1 MNIHPITKILLALS
15 LIFSSLACTR
25 EPFQTGS
32 SGIFIDPADFELGW
46 QYGDPVRI
54 NTRSEQSVAVENAV
68 TNLYVLL
75 ADADGNIIVRK
86 TYWVTSGST
95 VPDGYDDIINNY
107 SVKQSEDG
115 EASRGTILR
124 FFGNTDMGQ
133 YRDSGPFTFYAVA
146 NYSDA
151 VGRGL
156 ADATTVSDI
165 EGLTVTFSTAG
176 NVNRTRFLMVAKE
189 DGVALNI
196 NQDGQIER
204 TGVNLELKRIDAK
217 VKFYLSV
224 EIPEALQG
232 TTRFENMTYKVHRVP
247 NVSYLFPK
255 EKVNGSGQ
263 EWDAAA
269 VEEADG
275 DGTPGYSCMLDDNYQ
290 TFDDTND
297 NNNGGT
303 FAFYLRENRPVP
315 DTMIPGLIPDGS
327 YYSSLYA
334 MREAWDGS
342 ENTVDEVTDR
352 VPVHGRTFTYAPKN
366 ATFVEISGNLS
377 YTRAN
382 GDEVFGSVT
391 YIVHLGE
398 TGNDPNDVDAVNNYD
413 VRRNVN
419 YIYNMRITGI
429 NNFEVE
435 VSEEKE
441 LRPGAEGDIT
451 VSTNKQV
458 NMDAHYG
465 RILFQLDR
473 TSIEAGASW
482 SVRTP
487 IGEVSYDKETRLIN
501 RPYDYKWV
509 LFAVNKDF
517 GIGSDVMVKFPGIQ
531 AYDGGIRFYQDYD
544 TPKDEA
550 TLKDEIAKDRGNQI
564 SYNGETSSF
573 KKYLEKNPRDEN
585 YYSPYKD
592 RKRWESL
599 SDNAC
604 LLDIN
609 QLINYLTWSLNP
621 ENGNENIFVKDSEG
635 HEIVTVT
642 AFCDEYTY
650 IYDPRVEDYIH
661 PGVSIS
667 EMAIKPA
674 DKERRLN
681 LWKNYVNAGNR
692 VMNITPM
699 ATTAYSPDGN
709 TTLTNSYI
717 TITQNSIKTI
727 YNPDFTDTAWGL
739 ETTNET
745 GPLTHVTNRIGGN
758 GPIHDNYNNEIGKRT
773 NTLGDGRTNF
783 LNFWVGTDWNGND
796 RQGTIHWTDA
806 MNVNKDV
813 ENGNDLNVDYR
824 NAFYA
829 CITRNRDLNGNNL
842 IDADEIYWYLAARDQ
857 LTGLWIGQGAID
869 DEAWMYQG
877 DGSEQ
882 NHLITSSHRP
892 VGGNYWIIWAE
903 EGASL
908 GGLRISGDDEY
919 EDAQGQPLP
928 YDYRCVRNLG
938 IDIAEKKAPEH
949 FAGISDRIENGE
961 SDYYTVDASVI
972 NSRALRSSPDDGIN
986 LPLDNERSQNNTPFR
1001 SFDVRSSSITSNLG
1015 VMTWLEMADYLNRNM
1030 NPCPQGWRVP
1040 NQREVLIM
1048 ASLVGEN
1055 GFNLNSDYDRHLG
1068 IATSFSFNGKSLYA
1082 NGERYGFIY
1091 GGDNVYLHNPGNS
1104 DRNNN
1109 GRVLLQFRCVRDHTG
1124 N

>member
-1 MNIHPITKILLALS
+1 MKIHPRTKILLALS
-15 LIFSSLACTR
+15 IIFSSLACTR

-32 SGIFIDPADFELGW
+32 SRIFIDPADFELGW

-75 ADADGNIIVRK
+75 ANADGDIIVRK

-133 YRDSGPFTFYAVA
+133 YRGSGPFTFYAVA

-275 DGTPGYSCMLDDNYQ
+275 DGTPGYSCMLDDNFQ
-290 TFDDTND
+290 TFDVTESD
-297 NNNGGT
+297 NTGGT

-315 DTMIPGLIPDGS
+315 KREISANEQGGF
-327 YYSSLYA
+327 SSLYA
-334 MREAWDGS
+334 MREAW
-342 ENTVDEVTDR
+342 NTDSSVNPADPTDNR
-352 VPVHGRTFTYAPKN
+352 VPVHGRKFTYAPEN
-366 ATFVEISGNLS
+366 STFVEISGNLS
-377 YTRAN
+377 YTRRGQE
-382 GDEVFGSVT
+382 GDEEVFGAVT

-398 TGNDPNDVDAVNNYD
+398 TGNDPNNVEAVNNYD

-429 NNFEVE
+429 NNFVVE
-435 VSEEKE
+435 VTEEKE
-441 LRPGAEGDIT
+441 LRPGAEGDVT
-451 VSTNKQV
+451 VSTNRQV
-458 NMDAHYG
+458 TMDAHYG
-465 RILFQLDR
+465 RVLFQLDR
-473 TSIEAGASW
+473 TSIEAGAGW

-487 IGEVSYDKETRLIN
+487 IGEVSYNPETGLIN
-501 RPYDYKWV
+501 SPYDYKWV
-509 LFAVNKDF
+509 LFAVNADF
-517 GIGSDVMVKFPGIQ
+517 GVSSDRMVKFPGVQ
-531 AYDGGIRFYQDYD
+531 AYDGGVQFFEDMNAGEL
-544 TPKDEA
+544 KEA
-550 TLKDEIAKDRGNQI
+550 IANDRGNY
-564 SYNGETSSF
+564 SYLGTTYTF
-573 KKYLEKNPRDEN
+573 KDYIESHDRDN
-585 YYSPYKD
+585 YWYRY
-592 RKRWESL
+592 RRNL
-599 SDNAC
+599 TDNAC
-604 LLDIN
+604 LLDVN
-609 QLINYLTWSLNP
+609 QLVHYLEWSLRHNP
-621 ENGNENIFVKDSEG
+621 DIFGEDGKVA
-635 HEIVTVT
+635 VT

-650 IYDPRVEDYIH
+650 IYDPQIEDYIH
-661 PGVSIS
+661 PGQSVAN
-667 EMAIKPA
+667 MG
-674 DKERRLN
+674 DKDRRLL
-681 LWKNYVNAGNR
+681 LWKNYVDADSR

-699 ATTAYSPDGN
+699 ATTEYSPDGN
-709 TTLTNSYI
+709 TSLTNSYI
-717 TITQNSIKTI
+717 TISQNSIKTI
-727 YNPDFTDTAWGL
+727 YNPDNTDTAWGL

-745 GPLTHVTNRIGGN
+745 GKLTHVTSTGIDTDNRRE
-758 GPIHDNYNNEIGKRT
+758 HGKRT
-773 NTLGDGRTNF
+773 NTLSDGRTNF
-783 LNFWVGTDWNGND
+783 LNFWVEGND
-796 RQGTIHWTDA
+796 NDNAQGKIRWTAA
-806 MNVNKDV
+806 MTVSKDV
-813 ENGNDLNVDYR
+813 ENGNDLSEDYR
-824 NAFYA
+824 NALYA
-829 CITRNRDLNGNNL
+829 CITRNRDLNGNDI

-857 LTGLWIGQGAID
+857 LTGLWIGQGALD
-869 DEAWMYQG
+869 DEAWMYNG
-877 DGSEQ
+877 DGTEP
-882 NHLITSSHRP
+882 NHFVTSSHRNE
-892 VGGNYWIIWAE
+892 GGQYWILWAE

-908 GGLRISGDDEY
+908 GGLRISGDDKY
-919 EDAQGQPLP
+919 NDSQGEALP

-938 IDIAEKKAPEH
+938 IDIAEEEAPQH
-949 FAGISDRIENGE
+949 FAEISNRFDNGNR
-961 SDYYTVDASVI
+961 DYYTIDVGFI

-986 LPLDNERSQNNTPFR
+986 LPFDNERSQNNTPFI
-1001 SFDVRSSSITSNLG
+1001 SFDVRTENDRY
-1015 VMTWLEMADYLNRNM
+1015 EMNWIEMRDNINNNI
-1030 NPCPQGWRVP
+1030 NPCPSGWRVP
-1040 NQREVLIM
+1040 NQREFLIM
-1048 ASLVGEN
+1048 MSFGN
-1055 GFNLNSDYDRHLG
+1055 NLRLGTGDYDDLA
-1068 IATSFSFNGKSLYA
+1068 IATSFSFCGVAPFADN
-1082 NGERYGFIY
+1082 RYGFY
-1091 GGDNVYLHNPGNS
+1091 YDSGNLRLAEGNPSHINI
-1104 DRNNN
+1104 
-1109 GRVLLQFRCVRDHTG
+1109 RCVRDTPSAY
-1124 N
+1124 